1 MVKEPKS
8 ALPGH
13 PVRGSSSG
21 RPIMVLLDLLG
32 RRWVLRILWELRSEA
47 LAFRPLQA
55 ACDDVSPSVLNL
67 RLRELRQAHLIVR
80 SADGYT
86 LTQRGL
92 SLLQLF
98 APVNQW
104 AEEWAKELHAGQPA
118 GEEQEAA
125 SDEE

>member
-1 MVKEPKS
+1 MAKS
-8 ALPGH
+8 NSTPMPGAA
-13 PVRGSSSG
+13 VRGSTSG
-21 RPIMVLLDLLG
+21 RPVMVLLDLLG
-32 RRWVLRILWELRSEA
+32 RRWVLRILWELRTEA

-55 ACDDVSPSVLNL
+55 ACDDVSPSVLNQ

-92 SLLQLF
+92 SLLSLF

-104 AEEWAKELHAGQPA
+104 AEDWAREMHAIPEHEVDA
-118 GEEQEAA
+118 DTDD
-125 SDEE
+125 S